1 MRSPG
6 NALRYSLWL
15 LFAVSL
21 AVACFPPIWNIDLF
35 WHIAAGDWIRLHR
48 TIPNT
53 DIFSAVAPDRA
64 WIPFQ
69 WLFEVGVSF
78 LEDAGGLLS
87 VRIAGWLLLM
97 MSATVGAVYWRRLLP
112 NPWAPLLLTVL
123 LFILFGD
130 RIRFRPHLFN
140 LFFTMIALPLLLHP
154 EKLSIRVR
162 LLLIAGLVPLWA
174 NIHAGGAMIFLVLL
188 SLPFPPVP
196 SLSPYSMSGKE
207 GPLRIPHWQNGKR
220 TDSLLESPCSWRY
233 RCPILRTGL
242 SIPSQCWAL
251 RKV

>member
-78 LEDAGGLLS
+78 LEDAGAFIRAYCRMAAADDERDGRCCLL
-87 VRIAGWLLLM
+87 AKTPPQPLG
-97 MSATVGAVYWRRLLP
+97 ATP
-112 NPWAPLLLTVL
+112 P
-123 LFILFGD
+123 D
-130 RIRFRPHLFN
+130 RF
-140 LFFTMIALPLLLHP
+140 ALY
-154 EKLSIRVR
+154 
-162 LLLIAGLVPLWA
+162 
-174 NIHAGGAMIFLVLL
+174 
-188 SLPFPPVP
+188 PF
-196 SLSPYSMSGKE
+196 
-207 GPLRIPHWQNGKR
+207 W
-220 TDSLLESPCSWRY
+220 
-233 RCPILRTGL
+233 
-242 SIPSQCWAL
+242 
-251 RKV
+251 